1 MKKTAGYIVLS
12 LDRDGSII
20 GYTEHSISMGFSK
33 EVVRV
38 HRPFEYRYAAQK
50 HYSTKRQQA
59 YQHCVEMAE
68 KLNKR
73 HKKEGT
79 TFRAF
84 RVGSKNCPVSI
95 SWKRV
100 AEMHRVKKIKKFEWR
115 NLPFHV
121 RKDVEFHKSLIPQRR

>member
-1 MKKTAGYIVLS
+1 MGKTAGYIVLG
-12 LDRDGSII
+12 LNRDGSII
-20 GYTEHSISMGFSK
+20 GYTEHSFSMGFSK
-33 EVVRV
+33 ELVRV

-50 HYSTKRQQA
+50 RQQA
-59 YQHCVEMAE
+59 YQHCVEMVE

-95 SWKRV
+95 SWEKV
-100 AEMHRVKKIKKFEWR
+100 AEMRRVKKTRKFEWR
-115 NLPFHV
+115 NLPFHF
-121 RKDVEFHKSLIPQRR
+121 REDIEFHKSLIPQIREIEG